1 MNKEFFENMQE
12 QIEPSELT
20 VSSLRA
26 KIARESAPKAA
37 PSFLK
42 YLPMTAAACLI
53 LAATVLIMPLVR
65 SEPAE
70 QPEVTAEQPEV
81 TTAPPEVTTAPHVSV
96 TLVDSAVPPDY
107 PTHDFYTREQLQQFD
122 DLPGYYTYIR
132 QWHIQREGFGCDNT
146 FFVFVDGRRVC
157 TSCGYIFTQKQDEAI
172 TGTIFMFPISVLAED
187 DPYINFGRWDG
198 RDADRNEKNGY
209 TIYAPYGTAI
219 FAAADGE
226 VIYAGWLSDYGNT
239 VIIEHDN
246 GLQTYYAHCSV
257 IVTAVSEGQLV
268 VQGETI
274 ALVGMSGT
282 AEEYSLYYEKRLNG
296 VAVNPANPF
305 EDAPNPPAS
314 TLDFIYPLSAE
325 YSITEFGHWDGGY
338 VGHTG
343 IDIAAPYRTEI
354 YASAS
359 GKVVSADWLSG
370 YGLTVIIEHDNGLQ
384 TLYAHCSVY
393 YVSEG
398 DYVTQGEVIALVG
411 ATGVADY
418 NHLHFE
424 VRRGDEILNPR
435 EVLTESVLDN
445 RSQIKNEH
453 IFGTDK
459 EEEPTP
465 EEIPFYPVVNP
476 NIYGNTTGNL
486 NNKGLAAIQGEW
498 IYYTNSS
505 DGNSL
510 YKIRTDGTGR
520 TKLNDESSL
529 RINVVGEWVYYY
541 SDILGDGGPVNSPV
555 YKIRI
560 DGTERTWLFDEAIWC
575 MTVVGDWIYFS
586 NEDGLYKIRTDA
598 TGRMK
603 LHNDYVHGI
612 NVVGDWI
619 YGTGDRSA
627 RLYKIRTD
635 GREAIIFN
643 DEISHMVI
651 VVGDWIYYAEGRDG
665 HVYRVRTDGTGK
677 EKIIDDNN
685 VSALNISGDWI
696 YYMYWNIQNDTIDG
710 TDSGLYRSRLDGTG
724 KTLIAEGL
732 FHLVNVA
739 DDWIFYR
746 NGAHEIYK
754 IRTNGT
760 EHQRVN

>member
-1 MNKEFFENMQE
+1 
-12 QIEPSELT
+12 
-20 VSSLRA
+20 
-26 KIARESAPKAA
+26 
-37 PSFLK
+37 
-42 YLPMTAAACLI
+42 MTAAACLVI
-53 LAATVLIMPLVR
+53 VATVIISPLVR

-70 QPEVTAEQPEV
+70 QPEVTA
-81 TTAPPEVTTAPHVSV
+81 PPPVSES
-96 TLVDSAVPPDY
+96 LISSDDSAVPPDY
-107 PTHDFYTREQLQQFD
+107 PTLGFYTREQLQQFD
-122 DLPGYYTYIR
+122 DLSGYYTYIR
-132 QWHIQREGFGCDNT
+132 QWHIQGEGFRCDNT

-157 TSCGYIFTQKQDEAI
+157 SSCGYIFTEKQDEAI
-172 TGTIFMFPISVLAED
+172 AGTIFMFPISILKED

-209 TIYAPYGTAI
+209 TIYAPFGTAI

-226 VIYAGWLSDYGNT
+226 VIYAGWLSGYGNT
-239 VIIEHDN
+239 VIIQHDN

-257 IVTAVSEGQLV
+257 IVTGVSEGRLV
-268 VQGETI
+268 VQGEVI

-296 VAVNPANPF
+296 ITVNPANPF

-325 YSITEFGHWDGGY
+325 YPITEFGHWDGGY
-338 VGHTG
+338 GGHTG
-343 IDIAAPYRTEI
+343 IDIAAPFGTEI

-370 YGLTVIIEHDNGLQ
+370 YGNTVIIEHDNGLQ
-384 TLYAHCSVY
+384 TLYAHCCELN
-393 YVSEG
+393 VSEG
-398 DYVTQGEVIALVG
+398 DYVIQGEVIAYVG
-411 ATGVADY
+411 ASGIADY

-424 VRRGDEILNPR
+424 VRRGEEILNPR
-435 EVLTESVLDN
+435 EILTQSILDD

-459 EEEPTP
+459 EEEPITETENP
-465 EEIPFYPVVNP
+465 ATEEDEPVTEVEIQPYPVVNP
-476 NIYGNTTGNL
+476 NIYGNTAGNL
-486 NNKGLAAIQGEW
+486 YNKGLVAVQGEW
-498 IYYTNSS
+498 IYYTNNS

-510 YKIRTDGTGR
+510 YKIRTDGTGK

-541 SDILGDGGPVNSPV
+541 NDILTDGLPINSPV

-560 DGTERTWLFDEAIWC
+560 DGTERIWLFDEKITC

-586 NEDGLYKIRTDA
+586 NQDGLYKIRTDA
-598 TGRMK
+598 TGKMK
-603 LHNDYVHGI
+603 LHNDYVHCI

-619 YGTGDRSA
+619 YCTSSPGA

-635 GREAIIFN
+635 GTEAIIFN

-651 VVGDWIYYAEGRDG
+651 VAGDWIYYAEGREG
-665 HVYRVRTDGTGK
+665 HIYRVRTDGAGK

-696 YYMYWNIQNDTIDG
+696 YYMYWNIQNNTIDG
-710 TDSGLYRSRLDGTG
+710 TDSGLYKSRLDGSD

-732 FHLVNVA
+732 FFLVNVA
-739 DDWIFYR
+739 DDWIYYR

-754 IRTNGT
+754 IRTDGT
-760 EHQRVN
+760 EHQRAN